1 MFRLRRYLRRD
12 EDPADR
18 EKQLRIDYGQTFGSE
33 PGRRVLSDI
42 LDQGLFFQPTHL
54 PGSTSQDTAFRE
66 GRRSICL
73 LILENLQ
80 AKDIEK
86 LQEYAE

>member
-1 MFRLRRYLRRD
+1 MFRLGRKRRRD
-12 EDPADR
+12 EDPEER
-18 EKQLRIDYGQTFGSE
+18 GKQLRIDYGQTFGSE
-33 PGRRVLSDI
+33 HGRRVLGDI
-42 LDQGLFFQPTHL
+42 LDQGFFFQPTHL
-54 PGSTSQDTAFRE
+54 PGSTSDDTAFRE